1 MTKPRPSP
9 HRELYG
15 IIGHVPDASRI
26 LKQWNAAFR
35 ERGIDA
41 SLDVYPTTEKNL
53 PERLSEMFHFD
64 RRGYLVGNDL
74 SKVII
79 PLLDRVEPAARRR
92 PSSAKASEGKK
103 GFVIEQKWPAFD
115 AALTKASTHII
126 AVQVNGKLRGE
137 IEVDAATP
145 KEEVLQKAKAHANVQ
160 KFLTGKVKKEIYVA
174 GKLVSLVV

>member
-92 PSSAKASEGKK
+92 PSSAKASEGEGVAFVWNEGGILKGERSDVNLTRLEFIPGISTLFACSTPSSKK
-103 GFVIEQKWPAFD
+103 R
-115 AALTKASTHII
+115 
-126 AVQVNGKLRGE
+126 N
-137 IEVDAATP
+137 
-145 KEEVLQKAKAHANVQ
+145 
-160 KFLTGKVKKEIYVA
+160 
-174 GKLVSLVV
+174 